1 MDVREEEEEALN
13 PSSQEEWLSQISST
27 SNELFDSLISQTDTA
42 NKVRQTILSPITIIY
57 SYM

>member
-42 NKVRQTILSPITIIY
+42 NKVRTILSPIIINY